1 MSLAQIYVKEKNN
14 LKIIERRL
22 ESVLQAPHPILGQA
36 SLDLLRAGGK
46 RIRPVLV
53 LLASKYGDPDREEVL
68 DSAVTLELIHMASL
82 VHDDVVD
89 DSGLRRGKPTVKA
102 KWDNRVAMFTGDY
115 IFARAIELISRF
127 DHIQAHQMI
136 SKVIRDLSLGEIDQI
151 RDLYNLDQNLRAYLL
166 RIKRKTA
173 ILMALSCQLG
183 GYAAGCS
190 LELSGK
196 LYYYGYCLGMSY
208 QITDDILDFVGT
220 EKQLGK
226 PAGSDLRSGNITL
239 PAFYALRNTQL
250 HDLVVS
256 LVQSDQASD
265 QQWQTLIQSICSS
278 DAITKS
284 EQLSD
289 RYLAKAREIL
299 KQLPDI
305 PATRALEEIAGYVGT
320 RNY

>member
-1 MSLAQIYVKEKNN
+1 MSLAQIYLKEKKN
-14 LKIIERRL
+14 LNIIERKL
-22 ESVLQAPHPILGQA
+22 ESYLQAPYPLLREA
-36 SLDLLRAGGK
+36 SLDLLHAGGK
-46 RIRPVLV
+46 RIRPILV
-53 LLASKYGDPDREEVL
+53 LLASQYGDPDRKEVL

-127 DHIQAHQMI
+127 DHVQAHRMI

-151 RDLYNLDQNLRAYLL
+151 RDLYNLNQNLRAYLL

-183 GYAAGCS
+183 GYASGCS
-190 LELSGK
+190 LSLSGK
-196 LYYYGYCLGMSY
+196 LYYFGYCLGMSY

-239 PAFYALRNTQL
+239 PAFYALQDRQL
-250 HDLVVS
+250 HDAVAAL
-256 LVQSDQASD
+256 LQSDQASD
-265 QQWQTLIQSICSS
+265 EEWQALIQAICAS
-278 DAITKS
+278 DAIARS

-289 RYLAKAREIL
+289 RYLDKARKVL
-299 KQLPDI
+299 KQLPQI
-305 PATRALEEIAGYVGT
+305 PATKALEEIAGYVGT

>member
-1 MSLAQIYVKEKNN
+1 MH
-14 LKIIERRL
+14 
-22 ESVLQAPHPILGQA
+22 APHPLLSEA

-53 LLASKYGDPDREEVL
+53 LLAAQYGDPDRKEVL

-89 DSGLRRGKPTVKA
+89 DSELRRGKPTVKA

-115 IFARAIELISRF
+115 IFARAIELISGF
-127 DHIQAHQMI
+127 DHVQAHRMI

-151 RDLYNLDQNLRAYLL
+151 RDLYNLNQNLRAYLL

-183 GYAAGCS
+183 GYASGCS
-190 LELSGK
+190 LERSEK
-196 LYYYGYCLGMSY
+196 LYYFGYCLGMSY

-239 PAFYALRNTQL
+239 PAFYALKDHHL
-250 HDLVVS
+250 HDAVVS

-265 QQWQTLIQSICSS
+265 EDWKALIQAICAS
-278 DAITKS
+278 DAMTQS
-284 EQLSD
+284 EQVSD
-289 RYLAKAREIL
+289 RYLEKACQVLR
-299 KQLPDI
+299 QLPAC
-305 PATRALEEIAGYVGT
+305 PATEALEEIAGYVGT
-320 RNY
+320 RKY

>member
-1 MSLAQIYVKEKNN
+1 
-14 LKIIERRL
+14 
-22 ESVLQAPHPILGQA
+22 
-36 SLDLLRAGGK
+36 
-46 RIRPVLV
+46 
-53 LLASKYGDPDREEVL
+53 
-68 DSAVTLELIHMASL
+68 MASL

-127 DHIQAHQMI
+127 DHVQAHRMI

-151 RDLYNLDQNLRAYLL
+151 RDLYNLNQNLRAYLL

-183 GYAAGCS
+183 GYASGCS
-190 LELSGK
+190 LSLSGK
-196 LYYYGYCLGMSY
+196 LYYFGYCLGMSY

-239 PAFYALRNTQL
+239 PAFYALQDRQL
-250 HDLVVS
+250 HDAVAAL
-256 LVQSDQASD
+256 LKSDQASD
-265 QQWQTLIQSICSS
+265 EEWQALIQAICAS
-278 DAITKS
+278 DAIARS

-289 RYLAKAREIL
+289 RYLDKARKVL
-299 KQLPDI
+299 KQLPQI
-305 PATRALEEIAGYVGT
+305 PATKALEEIAGYVGT